1 MPEWAVVPVL
11 FLVGVVSGALNVV
24 AGGGSFLTLPVLI
37 FVGLPASVAN
47 GTNRIGIWLQ
57 NAGAV
62 WGFDRHR
69 VLARRWA
76 AWAAVPATA
85 GAALGTWGA
94 LVVSDEAFRKTL
106 AFLMVAISLWTL
118 ADPFGRGRKG
128 ADHGGAEPPAEA
140 DPSGERRAVEAT
152 DVRLQAFPSGARRW
166 VLVAGF
172 FAVGIY
178 GGFVQAGV
186 GFLILAVT
194 SLGGLDLV
202 RGNAV
207 KVLAILAFTTL
218 SLAIFVQQGKVD
230 WPLGLALAAGS
241 LAGGQLGVRLTVLK
255 GHRWVKAVVT
265 AAVVVFAVKLW
276 FD

>member
-37 FVGLPASVAN
+37 FLGLPASVAN
-47 GTNRIGIWLQ
+47 GTNRVGIWLQ

-69 VLARRWA
+69 VLAWRWA

-118 ADPFGRGRKG
+118 LDPFGRR
-128 ADHGGAEPPAEA
+128 AAETG
-140 DPSGERRAVEAT
+140 DRAVPGGPVPT
-152 DVRLQAFPSGARRW
+152 GSLPGGSFPAGARRW
-166 VLVAGF
+166 ALVAGF
-172 FAVGIY
+172 FAVGAY

-194 SLGGLDLV
+194 TLGGLDLV

-207 KVLAILAFTTL
+207 KVLSILAFTTL
-218 SLAIFVQQGKVD
+218 SLAIFVWQGKVD

-276 FD
+276 FE